1 MALML
6 SSLYDALL
14 EAGASEEKARKA
26 AEEAALY
33 EARFGGLDQRMT
45 ALDGRVSMLTWMVG
59 TNIALTLFGFSMLAN
74 WVWQILQRLPVKP

>member
-26 AEEAALY
+26 AEEAAQH
-33 EARFGGLDQRMT
+33 EARFT
-45 ALDGRVSMLTWMVG
+45 ALGGHLTSLDSRISLLQWTVG
-59 TNIALTLFGFSMLAN
+59 IGFSVMVALHLVTLN
-74 WVWQILQRLPVKP
+74 WLWQVLQRLPAKP